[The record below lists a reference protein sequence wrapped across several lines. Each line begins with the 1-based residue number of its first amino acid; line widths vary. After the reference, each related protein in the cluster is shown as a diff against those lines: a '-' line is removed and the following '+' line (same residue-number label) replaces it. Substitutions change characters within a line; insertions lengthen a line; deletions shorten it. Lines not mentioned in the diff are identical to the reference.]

1 MPAGSILPVALHNG
15 KLYFLFGKE
24 NPMEDSS
31 RGFSDFG
38 GGKEAG
44 ESFFDAAI
52 REGSE
57 ELTGFFGNKQ
67 QLKSRIRR
75 TGGCFA
81 IPYHFENG
89 NEYRVHIIRADYD
102 EALVEHFNNNHRFL
116 WDHKAISNK
125 TLNGS
130 RLFEKIEIKWVC
142 ETQLRAFMPQMRAF
156 YRDIANLLIVNLP
169 KIRTF
174 IQRRKHSTT
183 TRTRQHGT
191 KGHPSLRRGFTRRNK
206 MRGG

>member
-57 ELTGFFGNKQ
+57 ELTGFFGSGK
-67 QLKSRIRR
+67 QLKAHIKKR
-75 TGGCFA
+75 GGCFEM
-81 IPYHFENG
+81 PYHFENG
-89 NEYRVHIIRADYD
+89 NEYRVHIICVDYD
-102 EALVEHFNNNHRFL
+102 EGLVEHFNNNHQFL
-116 WDHKAISNK
+116 WQHKAISNK

-130 RLFEKIEIKWVC
+130 KLFEKIEIKWVC
-142 ETQLRAFMPQMRAF
+142 ETQLRSFMPKMRAF

-169 KIRTF
+169 KIKAF
-174 IQRRKHSTT
+174 IRKCPINHTRARARFNSRAQRS
-183 TRTRQHGT
+183 
-191 KGHPSLRRGFTRRNK
+191 RRHR
-206 MRGG
+206 MLGG

>member
-1 MPAGSILPVALHNG
+1 MPAGSILPVAFHKG

-44 ESFFDAAI
+44 ESFFDAAL

-57 ELTGFFGNKQ
+57 ELTGFFGNAG
-67 QLKSRIRR
+67 QLKARIRKN
-75 TGGCFA
+75 GGCFTM
-81 IPYHFENG
+81 PYHFENG
-89 NEYRVHIIRADYD
+89 NEYRVHIIRTDYD

-116 WDHKAISNK
+116 WGHKAINNK
-125 TLNGS
+125 ILNGS
-130 RLFEKIEIKWVC
+130 KLFEKIEIQWVC
-142 ETQLRAFMPQMRAF
+142 ETQLRAFMPKMRAF

-169 KIRTF
+169 KIKAFARKQCATK
-174 IQRRKHSTT
+174 RRSTAKD
-183 TRTRQHGT
+183 RW
-191 KGHPSLRRGFTRRNK
+191 SSRRLLQ
-206 MRGG
+206 RGG